1 MTAMRIR
8 GVRTPVL
15 RSIAG
20 DLARQLREKPATTVE
35 LASMLVGSGG
45 YSERTLAYLLLS
57 RHRAAF
63 ASLHADRIEALGR
76 GNDNWGSVDAFGTL
90 VAGPA
95 WLAGQLDAARI
106 ERWARSPDRWWRR
119 AALVCTT
126 ALNKKS
132 AGSAGD
138 APRTLAICEL
148 LLDDR
153 DDMVVKAESWALRA
167 LSERDPDAVR
177 AFLDAHEDALAA
189 PVRREVRHKLE
200 TGVTDPRRAKAAS

>member
-35 LASMLVGSGG
+35 LASALVATGG
-45 YSERTLAYLLLS
+45 YSERTFAYLLLS

-63 ASLHADRIEALGR
+63 ASLRAGQLEALAG

-95 WLAGQLDAARI
+95 WLAGQLDAARV

-119 AALVCTT
+119 TALVSTT

-132 AGSAGD
+132 AGSTAD
-138 APRTLAICEL
+138 APRTLAICAL

-153 DDMVVKAESWALRA
+153 GDMVVKAESWALRA

-177 AFLDAHEDALAA
+177 AFLDAHEHALAA
-189 PVRREVRHKLE
+189 RVPREVRHKLE
-200 TGVTDPRRAKAAS
+200 TGLKHPRRTKAAS